1 MRTHRNHS
9 IHRRSVCSP
18 LVPALRG
25 EGLGARGSWAITK
38 PVSTTGSSRRGTVL
52 FVVLIAVVMLSFGAY
67 SFSELMLSEHVVSR
81 HLIHQLEMRCQLE
94 SASETVAAAFDGR
107 FKTGRDV
114 QQDWRKVLSNS
125 HVVASGGQSAPSAS
139 VHVFSTRDEASAF
152 IAAAP
157 SNLEG
162 SAPEMLN
169 ESTRLNINALPT
181 GKHQRKLARIR
192 LMALP
197 AMTPHIADA
206 LLDWMDSDDDPSEF
220 GAESSYYTTLARPYR
235 PRQNRFTS
243 IDELLLVRGVTP
255 ELLYGGSDS
264 TGPASGWAS
273 LITLHSAESNLRR
286 DGATPK
292 FNVNHPNLAE
302 LFDALQREFHQDAA
316 RFVVAWRLAGSVGG
330 SEDQRQDNP
339 QAGTLVATTV
349 DPYENFDLF
358 EAEKDSARRRIKQQL
373 GNDDEDFDAGSTGV
387 AEKDRS
393 HAEVRRAGIVV
404 SRTPA
409 YAIRSVVDL
418 IGTDVRIDVDRKD
431 TVLHSPWSG
440 DAKSLDASLRLLES
454 RLTTTDEPVVA
465 GRINIDRASP
475 EILLTIPDITPA
487 QVETI
492 LKARSFA
499 TRRESFPPEP
509 RGLAWLVTDNVMPLR
524 ELRQMAPYIT
534 SGGEV
539 WSGVTVVTR
548 PGSAVRVASE
558 FMIDASQYPS
568 RICAWRE
575 IELNP
580 ASNPT
585 RARGR
590 SRAPIP
596 GSR

>member
-94 SASETVAAAFDGR
+94 SASETVAAAFDSR

-235 PRQNRFTS
+235 PRQDRFTS

-292 FNVNHPNLAE
+292 INVNHPNLAE

-499 TRRESFPPEP
+499 TRRETFPPEP

>member
-1 MRTHRNHS
+1 MKTPCGPDTKTH
-9 IHRRSVCSP
+9 
-18 LVPALRG
+18 
-25 EGLGARGSWAITK
+25 
-38 PVSTTGSSRRGTVL
+38 STTGSSRRGTIL

-67 SFSELMLSEHVVSR
+67 SFSELMLSEHLVSR

-94 SASETVAAAFDGR
+94 SARETVAAAFDSR
-107 FKTGRDV
+107 FKNARDV
-114 QQDWRKVLSNS
+114 QQDWRRLLSDS
-125 HVVASGGQSAPSAS
+125 HAAASSGPSAPSVS
-139 VHVFSTRDEASAF
+139 VHVFSTRDEANAF
-152 IAAAP
+152 LAAAP
-157 SNLEG
+157 SHVED

-181 GKHQRKLARIR
+181 GKHQRKLARTQ

-197 AMTPHIADA
+197 AMTPSIADA

-220 GAESSYYTTLARPYR
+220 GAESSYYTTLVRPYR
-235 PRQNRFTS
+235 PRQDPFTS

-255 ELLYGGSDS
+255 ELLYGSSAS

-273 LITLHSAESNLRR
+273 LITLHSAESNLCR

-292 FNVNHPNLAE
+292 INVNHPNLAE
-302 LFDALQREFHQDAA
+302 LFDALRREFHQDAA
-316 RFVVAWRLAGSVGG
+316 RFVVAWRLAGSVSG
-330 SEDQRQDNP
+330 SEDQRQINP
-339 QAGTLVATTV
+339 QEGNLVPAKV
-349 DPYENFDLF
+349 DPDENYDLF
-358 EAEKDSARRRIKQQL
+358 EAEKDSARRRIKKQL
-373 GNDDEDFDAGSTGV
+373 GNDDEGYDAGASGV

-393 HAEVRRAGIVV
+393 QAEVRQGGIVV

-409 YAIRSVVDL
+409 YAVRSLVDL

-465 GRINIDRASP
+465 GRINVERASR
-475 EILLTIPDITPA
+475 EVLLTIPGITPE

-499 TRRESFPPEP
+499 TRRESFPPEA
-509 RGLAWLVTDNVMPLR
+509 RGLAWLVTDNVMPLPD
-524 ELRQMAPYIT
+524 LRQMAPYIT
-534 SGGEV
+534 CGGDV
-539 WSGVTVVTR
+539 WSGVSVVTR

-568 RICAWRE
+568 RVCAWRE

-580 ASNPT
+580 AFHPT
-585 RARGR
+585 AARGR
-590 SRAPIP
+590 SRARIP